1 MHSPI
6 TRAYQLMHEHHG
18 HQAWWPG
25 ETPFEICVGAILT
38 QNTNWTNVE
47 KAIENLKKAKALDL
61 RVVKQLSNA
70 DLAELIRPA
79 GYYNLKAARLKS
91 FVGAI
96 DRDFD
101 LKLEKLLILPTERLR
116 ETLLEING
124 IGPETADSIILY
136 AAQQSSF
143 VVDAYTKRIF
153 SRHHWIQENASYDE
167 VKSLCE
173 QNLAVPPRDQSLLD
187 YWQDYHAQLVAIGKD
202 YCRPRSPRC
211 QECPL
216 QPLLQEPA

>member
-1 MHSPI
+1 MS
-6 TRAYQLMHEHHG
+6 TALRTAYQLMRDRNG
-18 HQAWWPG
+18 HQGWWPG

-47 KAIENLKKAKALDL
+47 KAIENLKEAKALDL
-61 RVVKQLSNA
+61 IVVHRLPNA

-91 FVGAI
+91 FVNAI
-96 DRDFD
+96 ASQFD
-101 LKLEKLLILPTERLR
+101 LRLEKLLNLSSGTLR
-116 ETLLEING
+116 KTLLEING

-136 AAQQSSF
+136 AAQQTSF

-153 SRHHWIQENASYDE
+153 SRHHWIKEAASYDD
-167 VKSLCE
+167 VKTLCE
-173 QNLAVPPRDQSLLD
+173 QNLIAPCDQSLLD
-187 YWQDYHAQLVAIGKD
+187 HWQDYHAQLVAVGKD

-216 QPLLQEPA
+216 QPLLPSTD